1 MMMKMPRMTTDP
13 QERKWDP
20 DLFSQLLHPLESLCP
35 TSPSGKALPSQ
46 LYKPEDRIYIWGV
59 GPFSHRCIGM
69 QDVSDDVYEQITAP
83 DQRGISI
90 QGAGQLSDRLDI
102 IPIRF

>member
-1 MMMKMPRMTTDP
+1 
-13 QERKWDP
+13 
-20 DLFSQLLHPLESLCP
+20 
-35 TSPSGKALPSQ
+35 
-46 LYKPEDRIYIWGV
+46 
-59 GPFSHRCIGM
+59 M

-102 IPIRF
+102 IPFRF